1 MSNVLY
7 TKAKQKFLEASIN
20 LPSDTIKASLV
31 DTGVYIVNLSTH
43 DFRNDIPDNAVI
55 ATQTLGSKSV
65 TDGVFNAANSV
76 FPNVP
81 ATANTI
87 EAVVIWKDTTDPATS
102 PLIAYLDSGTGLPT
116 TPNDGNINVVWDA
129 GANKIFRLT

>member
-1 MSNVLY
+1 MANVLY
-7 TKAKQKFLEASIN
+7 NKGKQKFLEASIN
-20 LPSDTIKASLV
+20 MPSDTIKASLV
-31 DTGVYIVNLSTH
+31 DTGLYTANTLI
-43 DFRNDIPDNAVI
+43 DEYFDDIPTDAVI

-87 EAVVIWKDTTDPATS
+87 EIVVIWKDTTNPATS
-102 PLIAYLDSGTGLPT
+102 PLIAR
-116 TPNDGNINVVWDA
+116 I
-129 GANKIFRLT
+129 